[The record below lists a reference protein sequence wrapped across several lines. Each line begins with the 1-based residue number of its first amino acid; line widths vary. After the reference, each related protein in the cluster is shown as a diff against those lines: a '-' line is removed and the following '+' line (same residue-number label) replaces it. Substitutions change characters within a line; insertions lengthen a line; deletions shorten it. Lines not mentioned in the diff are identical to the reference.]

1 MSTIKVTDAD
11 VQDTIQ
17 GNDLVLVDIW
27 APWCGPCLAL
37 APVLEEV
44 AKENP
49 NIVVAKLNQDEN
61 PGTAQNYGVMGLPT
75 MLLFKNGEL
84 IDRLVGNQPKPA
96 IINKLEPH
104 F

>member
-1 MSTIKVTDAD
+1 MSTIKITDAD
-11 VQDTIQ
+11 VQETIQ
-17 GNDLVLVDIW
+17 GNDLVLVDVW

-37 APVLEEV
+37 APVLEEI

-49 NIVVAKLNQDEN
+49 NVVVAKLNQDEN

-84 IDRLVGNQPKPA
+84 VDRLIGNQPKPA

>member
-11 VQDTIQ
+11 VQETIQ

-27 APWCGPCLAL
+27 APWCGPCLQL
-37 APVLEEV
+37 SPVLEEI
-44 AKENP
+44 ARENP
-49 NIVVAKLNQDEN
+49 NVVVAKLNQDEN

-84 IDRLVGNQPKPA
+84 VDRLIGNQPKPA

>member
-84 IDRLVGNQPKPA
+84 VDRLIGNQPKPA

>member
-84 IDRLVGNQPKPA
+84 VDRIVGNQPKPA

>member
-11 VQDTIQ
+11 VQETIQ
-17 GNDLVLVDIW
+17 GNDLVLVDVW

-37 APVLEEV
+37 APVLEEI

-49 NIVVAKLNQDEN
+49 NVVVAKLNQDEN
-61 PGTAQNYGVMGLPT
+61 PGTAQDYGVMGLPT

-84 IDRLVGNQPKPA
+84 VDRLIGNQPKPA

>member
-11 VQDTIQ
+11 VQETIQ

-84 IDRLVGNQPKPA
+84 VDRLMGNQPKPA

>member
-44 AKENP
+44 AKQNP

-84 IDRLVGNQPKPA
+84 VDRIVGNQPKPA

>member
-84 IDRLVGNQPKPA
+84 VDRLMGNQPKPA